1 MPYGAYSAVIQ
12 WFMSFR
18 VFLWVHP
25 NVRNSL
31 RVSVLTGIVRIKL
44 LVYRMLQLC

>member
-1 MPYGAYSAVIQ
+1 MPYGAYSAVTQ
-12 WFMSFR
+12 RFMSFR

-31 RVSVLTGIVRIKL
+31 RVSVLTGLVRLKL